1 VATKKR
7 KKRSGE
13 RLSREKI
20 LAAAVKLA
28 DEVGLDALSM
38 RKLATS
44 LGVEAM
50 SLYHHVANKDA
61 LLDGMVDSVFEE
73 IPLPDPDKPWRE
85 AMRLRA
91 LEVRAAFNRHPWAV
105 HVVES
110 RQTPGM
116 ATLRH
121 HDAVLGCLRTAG
133 FSLPL
138 TASAYSLMDSYIFGF
153 AIQELQMPFDPD
165 ETPTEVTQAI
175 IQQMEA
181 SRGVFPHMVE
191 MAVEHVMQPGYT
203 YGKEFERGLSLILDG
218 LEKLREA
225 EAQS

>member
-1 VATKKR
+1 MATRKR
-7 KKRSGE
+7 KPRSGE

-20 LAAAVKLA
+20 LAAAMVLA
-28 DEVGLDALSM
+28 DAEGLEALSM
-38 RKLATS
+38 RKLAAS

-61 LLDGMVDSVFEE
+61 LLDGMVDLVFEE
-73 IPLPDPDKPWRE
+73 IPLPAPEKPWRE

-91 LEVRAAFNRHPWAV
+91 LAVRAAFNKHPWAV

-121 HDAVLGCLRTAG
+121 HDAVLGCLRQAG

-138 TASAYSLMDSYIFGF
+138 TASAYSLLDSYIFGF
-153 AIQELQMPFDPD
+153 AIQELQMPFDAEESPA
-165 ETPTEVTQAI
+165 EVTEAI

-181 SRGVFPHMVE
+181 SRELFPYMTE

-203 YGKEFERGLSLILDG
+203 YGQEFERGLGLILEG
-218 LEKLREA
+218 LERRLKA
-225 EAQS
+225 EG